1 MFNAACIG
9 LGDLGRLE
17 ASVLDSLDGVRLV
30 GGADPAPAARER
42 FEAELGR
49 PTYATVD
56 ELLGGEDVD
65 LVTIVTPHTLH
76 YDQARECL
84 SRDVHVHLEKPMV
97 TDLAHA
103 DDLIERAAARDLVL
117 AVGYQRHF
125 DPRFREIRRL
135 VDAGRIGRPHM
146 AVAHLEQEW
155 IRWTRHQWR
164 SNPELSGGGQLY
176 DSGSH
181 LLDALLWTLRADPM
195 SVTATVDRQGYDVDV
210 NSALTIGLERRE
222 TGGARTGELASP
234 VPITASVGVSGAGT
248 SIPDPG
254 ESLRLWG
261 TEGTVSFDG
270 ETIAVRESG
279 MTYETTPP
287 TPDFEELTRQKLGNV
302 VESIAGE
309 AELRIPAADG
319 RRVVALT
326 EAAYEAAERGE
337 QVAVSEPLDGE

>member
-1 MFNAACIG
+1 MHNAACIG

-30 GGADPAPAARER
+30 GGADPAPAARNQ
-42 FEAELGR
+42 FEAELGC
-49 PTYATVD
+49 PAYETVD
-56 ELLGGEDVD
+56 DLLGNETVD

-76 YDQARECL
+76 YEQARECL

-103 DDLIERAAARDLVL
+103 DDLVERANAHDCVL

-135 VDAGRIGRPHM
+135 VGAGRIGTPHM

-155 IRWTRHQWR
+155 IRWTQHQWR

-181 LLDALLWTLRADPM
+181 LLDVLLWTLRADPV
-195 SVTATVDRQGYDVDV
+195 SVTATVDRRGHGVDV
-210 NSALTIGLERRE
+210 NSALTVTLEPRE
-222 TGGARTGELASP
+222 GAESGREGSASAGT
-234 VPITASVGVSGAGT
+234 ITASVGVSGAGT

-254 ESLRLWG
+254 ESFQIWG
-261 TEGTVSFDG
+261 TDGTVAFDG
-270 ETIAVRESG
+270 ETITVREAG
-279 MTYETTPP
+279 MTYESTP
-287 TPDFEELTRQKLGNV
+287 TPLDFEELTRRKLGNV
-302 VESIAGE
+302 VEAIDDE
-309 AELRIPAADG
+309 AELVIPASDG

-337 QVAVSEPLDGE
+337 RVAVESRGD